1 MLWVFGYIL
10 APGYCEKVQ
19 CISVSVPLAS
29 VDRLRVDVWGV
40 SVYLLVLFVGETMLD
55 VLLFAL

>member
-1 MLWVFGYIL
+1 MLWVFDYIL
-10 APGYCEKVQ
+10 APGYCGNVQ

-40 SVYLLVLFVGETMLD
+40 SVYLLVLFVGGTMFD